1 MGNHHG
7 EPRGIKSAPRRG
19 GGGERTESANC
30 AGGAGILILHQPA
43 PPVKSLSAH
52 LQALADL
59 AAARAAR
66 DLAAAEAAKAQG
78 DYTAFCRLR
87 RRGLRHQVILY
98 ALQTAL
104 QKEYLL

>member
-19 GGGERTESANC
+19 GGGGGTESANC
-30 AGGAGILILHQPA
+30 AGGAGILILHHPA
-43 PPVKSLSAH
+43 PPVKSH

>member
-7 EPRGIKSAPRRG
+7 EPGIKSAPRRG
-19 GGGERTESANC
+19 SGGERTESANC

-43 PPVKSLSAH
+43 PPVKPLSAH

-66 DLAAAEAAKAQG
+66 DLAAAERARQAG
-78 DYTAFCRLR
+78 DFDRLK
-87 RRGLRHQVILY
+87 H
-98 ALQTAL
+98 
-104 QKEYLL
+104 

>member
-7 EPRGIKSAPRRG
+7 EPRGIKDAPRRG
-19 GGGERTESANC
+19 SGGERTESANC

-43 PPVKSLSAH
+43 PPVKPH

-66 DLAAAEAAKAQG
+66 DLAAAEAAG
-78 DYTAFCRLR
+78 IGIRFE
-87 RRGLRHQVILY
+87 RGVEEW
-98 ALQTAL
+98 TS
-104 QKEYLL
+104 